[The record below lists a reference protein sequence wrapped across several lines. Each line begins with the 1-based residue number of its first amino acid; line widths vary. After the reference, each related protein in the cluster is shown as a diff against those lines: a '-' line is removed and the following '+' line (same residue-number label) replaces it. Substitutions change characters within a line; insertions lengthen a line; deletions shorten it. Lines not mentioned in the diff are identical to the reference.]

1 MINAS
6 SCLWVH
12 LGLLRTGSPGFQ
24 LRYLV
29 DPGFLKPG
37 ERRWFSRYLAVQ
49 TLQVDVWD
57 GDSLL
62 LIGSAAVQLKV
73 AASAG
78 RARPGWTVCPPK
90 KLVCLWYQPSFSWT
104 VVGLPAHKLK
114 TLPSGLLPKRKQ
126 FSWTLCSVMLGHIC
140 TDAQVM
146 LPSAPSMRRLWGP

>member
-6 SCLWVH
+6 SCLWAH

-62 LIGSAAVQLKV
+62 LIGSAAVQMKV
-73 AASAG
+73 AVSAG
-78 RARPGWTVCPPK
+78 RARPGWTVLPRR
-90 KLVCLWYQPSFSWT
+90 LSVCGAGHRPAGRWSGFQLTNSKRCRAVSF
-104 VVGLPAHKLK
+104 LK
-114 TLPSGLLPKRKQ
+114 GK
-126 FSWTLCSVMLGHIC
+126 FSWTLRSVMLGHIC
-140 TDAQVM
+140 TDAQVTS
-146 LPSAPSMRRLWGP
+146 PSAPSMRTLWGP